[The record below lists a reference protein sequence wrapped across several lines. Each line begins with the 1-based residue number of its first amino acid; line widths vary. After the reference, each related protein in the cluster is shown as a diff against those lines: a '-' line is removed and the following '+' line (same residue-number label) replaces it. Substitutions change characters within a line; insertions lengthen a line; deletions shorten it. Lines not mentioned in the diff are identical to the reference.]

1 MALRVDNYLDE
12 SDINNCYERTKVM
25 DLIDIAESNN
35 KKCMAKL
42 KEIQELYAI
51 INSKNIEID
60 KLKKQNKELN
70 SLKRKN
76 NELQN
81 IVSESNKKISSLD
94 KKVFILIEENKKQ
107 KQKIYCLEDTINV
120 NDEEIDNLNNQ
131 IYKINEGHIDTNKL
145 LTDLIEYK
153 SNMEISWLGGKWY
166 SLYKYIMS

>member
-12 SDINNCYERTKVM
+12 SDINNSFERTKVM

-35 KKCMAKL
+35 KKSMERL
-42 KEIQELYAI
+42 KEIQDLYAI
-51 INSKNIEID
+51 INAKNKEIS

-131 IYKINEGHIDTNKL
+131 IYKINEGHKDTNKL